1 MFKILKR
8 AHLDSM
14 IYSLKSI
21 KVIKEYGYKPF
32 AINDENLFDVE
43 AGVMPNFPEISY
55 DFSLKNPESEND
67 LKNSI
72 IVYEAIKDDM
82 FWYKATQPEF
92 WATVCHLKYF
102 NYIIDRI
109 DGNLKNKGSFEKRI
123 INLNEK
129 DKDEHLK
136 IANLIKGNFF
146 TDIMNTN
153 TRLLYRNPIG
163 KLWLV
168 PHLTYRP
175 WEIEGLENL
184 EQEDDYFYTKI
195 AFTHLDLCAS
205 LFERPLTITNK
216 KKLLNTIIYFLNEKK
231 DIRTSRSKEHYVN
244 DEVRYRWFLKE
255 VKLWMAVNPS
265 YLNYSFDE
273 MIKSFNKIEEK
284 I

>member
-1 MFKILKR
+1 
-8 AHLDSM
+8 M
-14 IYSLKSI
+14 ICF
-21 KVIKEYGYKPF
+21 G
-32 AINDENLFDVE
+32 
-43 AGVMPNFPEISY
+43 
-55 DFSLKNPESEND
+55 
-67 LKNSI
+67 
-72 IVYEAIKDDM
+72 
-82 FWYKATQPEF
+82 KATQPEF

-102 NYIIDRI
+102 NYIKDTI

-231 DIRTSRSKEHYVN
+231 ILEPLDLKNIIN

-255 VKLWMAVNPS
+255 VKLWMVVN
-265 YLNYSFDE
+265 LV
-273 MIKSFNKIEEK
+273 I
-284 I
+284 